1 MITAAAVA
9 LLAMAPPPPAGT
21 TVGTGTGAPPATGA
35 PTAPAAAPPGT
46 PPAGTGAGAGAGA
59 GTGAGFSTISG
70 RPPEYPL
77 KRTDPRI
84 WEAKLEANL
93 WAPVLRRGDTETI
106 RLADIRV
113 WMPFVLQSTWSEV
126 DASSIKTD
134 IWTQGARHAAPADRT
149 TYRQGLAQGLAAVG
163 ISIPDVKGQSLKWN
177 IRWLEQCWAS
187 QVDEAAAAAKTWPAE
202 WPAEVQESLQPQ
214 PGIEA
219 GHADFKA
226 FVDRVSK
233 GKLRQV
239 TPWVAAKE
247 LVRATIQAYTA
258 IDVDGIRL
266 ENGFPRG
273 IVFNGAWQSMRNG
286 TGTSHDVAAA
296 CVAALRTAGIP
307 SRVVLGMT
315 EVPVSSGVTKAR
327 FVTWIEFYLP
337 DAGWVPV
344 NPMDLKGSVRGGL
357 SVERPWPSF
366 GTWEELNE
374 YLPVCYGFVAPV
386 PGAISMPYPAA
397 YAWSARGQIDLSQAS
412 DSVTLQILGRGRGKP

>member
-187 QVDEAAAAAKTWPAE
+187 QVDEAAAAAKTWPA
-202 WPAEVQESLQPQ
+202 
-214 PGIEA
+214 
-219 GHADFKA
+219 
-226 FVDRVSK
+226 
-233 GKLRQV
+233 
-239 TPWVAAKE
+239 
-247 LVRATIQAYTA
+247 
-258 IDVDGIRL
+258 
-266 ENGFPRG
+266 
-273 IVFNGAWQSMRNG
+273 
-286 TGTSHDVAAA
+286 
-296 CVAALRTAGIP
+296 
-307 SRVVLGMT
+307 
-315 EVPVSSGVTKAR
+315 
-327 FVTWIEFYLP
+327 
-337 DAGWVPV
+337 
-344 NPMDLKGSVRGGL
+344 
-357 SVERPWPSF
+357 
-366 GTWEELNE
+366 
-374 YLPVCYGFVAPV
+374 
-386 PGAISMPYPAA
+386 
-397 YAWSARGQIDLSQAS
+397 
-412 DSVTLQILGRGRGKP
+412 